1 MTKRSILLIL
11 VLMGVC
17 GACVLGIIGKCM
29 LDDFMFYN
37 FMDHRKAL
45 KWNYAGAMKWY
56 RENAE
61 RGNPH
66 AQRMLGNILYDSED
80 YEEALKWYN
89 RAAVQGDCF
98 AQRCLV
104 MMYVRGDGVPQD
116 YVQAYK
122 WAVLSAEH
130 KYGDSLDIK
139 YRGSL
144 KEKMTAEQIAEAEK
158 LVEEFE
164 PEVRDATFKDWFY
177 GLIIED
183 LKST

>member
-17 GACVLGIIGKCM
+17 GACVLGVVGKCM

-45 KWNYAGAMKWY
+45 KWNYAGALKWY

-61 RGNPH
+61 QGNPH
-66 AQRMLGNILYDSED
+66 AQRMLGDILYYSEN
-80 YEEALKWYN
+80 YKEALKWYRQAAEQGN
-89 RAAVQGDCF
+89 RWAQG
-98 AQRCLV
+98 ALA
-104 MMYVRGDGVPQD
+104 MMYVHGDGVPQD

-122 WAVLSAEH
+122 WAALSSSDDYAPDV
-130 KYGDSLDIK
+130 KYLN
-139 YRGSL
+139 SL